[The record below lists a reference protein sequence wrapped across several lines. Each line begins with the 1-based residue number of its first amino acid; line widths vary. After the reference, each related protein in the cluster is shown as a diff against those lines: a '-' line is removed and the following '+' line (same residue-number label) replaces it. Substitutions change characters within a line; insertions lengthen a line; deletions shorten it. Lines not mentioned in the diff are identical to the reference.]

1 MSTTTAGDA
10 QSKLVLSL
18 LFCALVLKGT
28 RALVFPF
35 AFVLSFFPFGCC
47 FLFFLLASFALCFAL
62 LVGVGVGVR
71 VRVRWA
77 MASSVSDSSSG
88 DADAISRAVAEAC
101 KAQEWSK
108 GIRLLNKLPDT
119 TTSPRLLW
127 YVFYVCM
134 YVCMHPCTTIVRP
147 PSSPFSWNFTSLL
160 PFGWGERMSV
170 ETSVVWCGVVWMESQ
185 GVIVVL

>member
-1 MSTTTAGDA
+1 M
-10 QSKLVLSL
+10 LSPL
-18 LFCALVLKGT
+18 CALVLKGT

-35 AFVLSFFPFGCC
+35 AFVLSFHLVVASCSSSPRPL
-47 FLFFLLASFALCFAL
+47 LFALLCFAL
-62 LVGVGVGVR
+62 LVG

-77 MASSVSDSSSG
+77 MASSVSDRSSG

-119 TTSPRLLW
+119 ITSPRLLW
-127 YVFYVCM
+127 YVFYACM

-147 PSSPFSWNFTSLL
+147 PSSPFSWNLL
-160 PFGWGERMSV
+160 HCCPLGGER
-170 ETSVVWCGVVWMESQ
+170 E
-185 GVIVVL
+185 